1 MIVVKPQLIVQRAD
15 DNKIQSI
22 SKHLARFPV
31 EAQEGQVQADQTL
44 AGYTQN
50 TTKLLEPTDS
60 IADGM
65 GSSYLYL
72 AGLVLKLKK
81 QPSFSD
87 GSAHE
92 LFELTA

>member
-1 MIVVKPQLIVQRAD
+1 M
-15 DNKIQSI
+15 
-22 SKHLARFPV
+22 
-31 EAQEGQVQADQTL
+31 EAQEGHVQADQTL

-65 GSSYLYL
+65 GSPYLDL
-72 AGLVLKLKK
+72 VGLVLKLKK
-81 QPSFSD
+81 QSSFSD

-92 LFELTA
+92 LFDLTA